1 MVEKMLSRSVRLMFA
16 STVVLSAGAA
26 LAQEAAPQRVE
37 ITGSSIKRIAK
48 EGALPVQTLSRK
60 DIEQSGA
67 TNVADLV
74 AALPAMQGLLPHPHR
89 LMVVAVACK
98 QHPCMRLVLLI
109 PWCS

>member
-1 MVEKMLSRSVRLMFA
+1 MIEKMLSRSVRLMFVGGVA
-16 STVVLSAGAA
+16 VSAGLFAQA
-26 LAQEAAPQRVE
+26 VAAQEAVQRVE

-74 AALPAMQGLLPHPHR
+74 AALPPMQ
-89 LMVVAVACK
+89 
-98 QHPCMRLVLLI
+98 
-109 PWCS
+109 

>member
-1 MVEKMLSRSVRLMFA
+1 MVEKMLSRSVRLMFVGSVA
-16 STVVLSAGAA
+16 MGAGLLAQTVS
-26 LAQEAAPQRVE
+26 AQEAVQRVE

-74 AALPAMQGLLPHPHR
+74 AALPAMQGL
-89 LMVVAVACK
+89 
-98 QHPCMRLVLLI
+98 
-109 PWCS
+109 